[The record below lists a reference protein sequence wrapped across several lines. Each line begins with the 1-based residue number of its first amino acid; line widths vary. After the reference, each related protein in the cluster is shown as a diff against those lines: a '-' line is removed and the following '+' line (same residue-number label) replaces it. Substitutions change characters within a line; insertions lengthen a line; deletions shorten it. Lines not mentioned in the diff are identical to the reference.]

1 MVQLPI
7 EIALRIGLPAE
18 RVIVSTENS
27 AIADVALRSGA
38 TVWSRP
44 AELAISTA
52 TVRQV
57 LLHDSARLR
66 ALLGDEG
73 VVIVLLP
80 TSPFRREEDIC
91 RAVATLIAHR
101 EAHGLV
107 SVSPYPSPVSYRLEL
122 PEGGGMLSFPEGDE
136 VFNSRS
142 RRQQNAL
149 FHYPD
154 GAIYCVRINSFID
167 DPRFFV
173 QGRTLGQ
180 ISTPPAGLDIDTA
193 EDLEFAH
200 LVSERLSKKGS

>member
-1 MVQLPI
+1 M
-7 EIALRIGLPAE
+7 
-18 RVIVSTENS
+18 
-27 AIADVALRSGA
+27 IADVARRSGA
-38 TVWSRP
+38 TVWFRP
-44 AELAISTA
+44 AELATSTA

-57 LLHDSARLR
+57 LLHDARRLH

-73 VVIVLLP
+73 IVTVLLP
-80 TSPFRREEDIC
+80 TSPFRRGEDVR
-91 RAVATLIAHR
+91 RAVATLKVHP

-122 PEGGGMLSFPEGDE
+122 AESGGFLGFPEGDE

-142 RRQQNAL
+142 RRQQNTL

-154 GAIYCVRINSFID
+154 GAIYCVRIRRFIT

-173 QGRTLGQ
+173 SGITLGQ
-180 ISTPPAGLDIDTA
+180 ISTPPTGLDIDTA

-200 LVSERLSKKGS
+200 LVYEKISKKDS